1 MCSVHHNSKIN
12 EGYFLKC
19 FKKHKYISTES
30 VVFFY
35 VVLFSSTTSFV
46 LLVTS
51 WPVLNESTSRP
62 VRRHVAHARVQSAF
76 FHKALLRAVQRSS
89 YL

>member
-19 FKKHKYISTES
+19 FKKHKYISKES
-30 VVFFY
+30 VVFC

-76 FHKALLRAVQRSS
+76 FRKALLRAVQRSS
-89 YL
+89 CL